1 MKGEIFMDAN
11 RMKRE
16 LGGGAVFPIG
26 AENTAYAQYI
36 TGECYLNMLTTSGVG
51 IGVVTFAP
59 GTINAWHIHH
69 KGGQI
74 LLVTGGRGWYQEDGK
89 PARALA
95 AGDVVNIPPEVKHWH
110 GAAVDCWFQ
119 HLAVEVPAEGA
130 SNEWRNSCLQKIM
143 PHYNAFFME
152 RSGSYMAK
160 ARVYFTREITPQAMD
175 RLYDALGI
183 RLSGKTAV
191 KISTGEPGGHNFLQ
205 PALIGPL
212 TERLHGTIVECNTAY
227 EGRRNT
233 TQEHWKAIQEHGF
246 LDIAPCD
253 IMDETG
259 ELALPVTNGMHL
271 QENFVGAHLRNYD
284 SMLVLSH
291 FKGHMM
297 GGFGGALKNISIGI
311 ASAHGKAHIHGVGV
325 PEELWTADH
334 NSFLECMADAAK
346 SVVEYLGRRNMAF
359 INVAN
364 RLSVDCDC
372 DAHPHEPEMAD
383 IGVFASLDP
392 VALDQACVDA
402 VYASPDPG
410 KAALIERMESRNGI
424 HTVETA
430 CALGIGVREY
440 ELIYLD

>member
-1 MKGEIFMDAN
+1 
-11 RMKRE
+11 
-16 LGGGAVFPIG
+16 
-26 AENTAYAQYI
+26 
-36 TGECYLNMLTTSGVG
+36 
-51 IGVVTFAP
+51 
-59 GTINAWHIHH
+59 
-69 KGGQI
+69 
-74 LLVTGGRGWYQEDGK
+74 
-89 PARALA
+89 
-95 AGDVVNIPPEVKHWH
+95 
-110 GAAVDCWFQ
+110 
-119 HLAVEVPAEGA
+119 
-130 SNEWRNSCLQKIM
+130 
-143 PHYNAFFME
+143 
-152 RSGSYMAK
+152 MAK

-297 GGFGGALKNISIGI
+297 GGFGGSIEKYFHRHRLCSRQSTYSRCGCSRG
-311 ASAHGKAHIHGVGV
+311 AMDG
-325 PEELWTADH
+325 DH
-334 NSFLECMADAAK
+334 NSFLECLADAAK
-346 SVVEYLGRRNMAF
+346 PL
-359 INVAN
+359 
-364 RLSVDCDC
+364 
-372 DAHPHEPEMAD
+372 
-383 IGVFASLDP
+383 
-392 VALDQACVDA
+392 
-402 VYASPDPG
+402 
-410 KAALIERMESRNGI
+410 
-424 HTVETA
+424 
-430 CALGIGVREY
+430 
-440 ELIYLD
+440 